1 MGCASCSGD
10 IMSGSNALVIF
21 GSTGDLTFQ
30 KLLPAL
36 ARLQQLAPNQCPTIF
51 LIGRQGKTLSEYIAY
66 GLDHGLEMNVIT
78 PLMPKL
84 HYVFMQASEN
94 ASYATLVPLLQPYQG
109 RFFYLATPPS
119 MFHLITASLHGH
131 GLIET
136 GNPHHRCAYEKP
148 FGESGSAAQVLN
160 DVLHEVISEQQLY
173 RVDHYL
179 AKPLIQQLLKVRMQW
194 ATVGMEETYWR
205 GSHIAHVHIRAHE
218 SVGILS
224 RGKFYDVTGALKDM
238 VQSHLLETLAL
249 CLMDL
254 PKRIDDV
261 TTIQHHKVSFLTSL
275 QPLLDEVVLGQ
286 YQGYLQ
292 ELYVNPS
299 SLTETYALVPF
310 TSRLSRWQGTKFTI
324 ETGKKLQE
332 KKTSIEIIFRD
343 GHVLTLQIA
352 PTIKVIIA
360 QAWLATLPQTL
371 RQHLTTLSQHP
382 FSTEEAYVTI
392 FSDFINGN
400 QTLFPSSK
408 EIVAT
413 WQLIDQIKQTP
424 RLPKRY
430 QTIQDLRK

>member
-1 MGCASCSGD
+1 
-10 IMSGSNALVIF
+10 MSGNNALVIF

-36 ARLQQLAPNQCPTIF
+36 ARLQQLAPTQCPTIF
-51 LIGRQGKTLSEYIAY
+51 LIGRQGKTLQDYIDY

-84 HYVFMQASEN
+84 QYVFMQASEN

-131 GLIET
+131 GLIQT

-160 DVLHEVISEQQLY
+160 AVLHEVISEQQLY

-205 GSHIAHVHIRAHE
+205 GSNIAQIHIRAHE

-261 TTIQHHKVSFLTSL
+261 TTIQHHKVSFLDSL
-275 QPLLDEVVLGQ
+275 QPSLDEVVLGQ

-292 ELYVNPS
+292 ELYVNPN
-299 SLTETYALVPF
+299 SLTETYAWVPF
-310 TSRLSRWQGTKFTI
+310 TSRLPRWQGTNITI

-332 KKTSIEIIFRD
+332 KKTSIEIMFRD
-343 GHVLTLQIA
+343 GHILTLQIA
-352 PTIKVIIA
+352 PTIKVIID
-360 QAWLATLPQTL
+360 QGWLATLPQNL
-371 RQHLTTLSQHP
+371 SQHLTKLSHHP
-382 FSTEEAYVTI
+382 FATEEAYVTI

-424 RLPKRY
+424 RLPIRY
-430 QTIQDLRK
+430 QSIQDLGRK

>member
-1 MGCASCSGD
+1 
-10 IMSGSNALVIF
+10 MSGSNALVIF

-36 ARLQQLAPNQCPTIF
+36 ARLQQLAPTQCPTIF
-51 LIGRQGKTLSEYIAY
+51 LIGRQGQTLKEYVAY
-66 GLDHGLEMNVIT
+66 GLDHGLDLNVIT

-84 HYVFMQASEN
+84 QYVFMQASEN
-94 ASYATLVPLLQPYQG
+94 ASYATLVPLLEPYQG

-119 MFHLITASLHGH
+119 MFHLITASLHRH
-131 GLIET
+131 GLIQT

-160 DVLHEVISEQQLY
+160 DVLHEVITEQQLY

-179 AKPLIQQLLKVRMQW
+179 AKPLIQQLLKLRMQW
-194 ATVGMEETYWR
+194 ATEGMEDTYWR
-205 GSHIAHVHIRAHE
+205 GSNIAQIHIRAYE

-261 TTIQHHKVSFLTSL
+261 TTIQQHKVSLLTSL
-275 QPLLDEVVLGQ
+275 QPMLNDVVLGQ

-310 TSRLSRWQGTKFTI
+310 TSRLPRWQGTKIII
-324 ETGKKLQE
+324 ETGKKLEE
-332 KKTSIEIIFRD
+332 KKTAIEVIFRD
-343 GHVLTLQIA
+343 GHVFTLHIA
-352 PTIKVIIA
+352 PTIKVSFD
-360 QAWLATLPQTL
+360 QAWLATLPKNL
-371 RQHLTTLSQHP
+371 SQHLTKLSQHP

-392 FSDFINGN
+392 FSDFLNGN

-413 WQLIDQIKQTP
+413 WQLVDQIKQTP

-430 QTIQDLRK
+430 QTIQDLVRK